1 MAAVL
6 AGGPGASLSHASAA
20 ALWELRPSAATRID
34 VTVRRSGRGAPSA
47 LRLHRPRTLRAD
59 EVTVHE
65 GIRVT
70 TPARTVLELAAS
82 LPTRAL
88 ERALD
93 RGEILQLTDVVALDA
108 MARAHPGH
116 RGAGR
121 LQRALRTHTP
131 GSTLT
136 RSELEERFL
145 ALCTDHGLARPRV
158 NAYAAGLEVDFLFE
172 RQRLVVETEG
182 WAYHGTRAAFERDRE
197 RDAILIRA
205 GYRTIRLTHRQLAH
219 PAVVAATLAAAL
231 SR

>member
-6 AGGPGASLSHASAA
+6 AGGPGAALSHASAA

-116 RGAGR
+116 RPPRGR
-121 LQRALRTHTP
+121 APAARAAHAHARKHPDAQRARRAVP
-131 GSTLT
+131 GPL
-136 RSELEERFL
+136 
-145 ALCTDHGLARPRV
+145 
-158 NAYAAGLEVDFLFE
+158 Y
-172 RQRLVVETEG
+172 
-182 WAYHGTRAAFERDRE
+182 
-197 RDAILIRA
+197 
-205 GYRTIRLTHRQLAH
+205 
-219 PAVVAATLAAAL
+219 
-231 SR
+231 